1 VSAGKSVWQVPQG
14 CPVCRAKLGKACA
27 GVINPIVDAVIDI
40 AANTSAAK
48 SHLPFVA
55 MTL

>member
-1 VSAGKSVWQVPQG
+1 MWHVPQG

-27 GVINPIVDAVIDI
+27 GVIEPIVNTATDMNIS
-40 AANTSAAK
+40 ANAAK
-48 SHLPFVA
+48 SHLTFHT